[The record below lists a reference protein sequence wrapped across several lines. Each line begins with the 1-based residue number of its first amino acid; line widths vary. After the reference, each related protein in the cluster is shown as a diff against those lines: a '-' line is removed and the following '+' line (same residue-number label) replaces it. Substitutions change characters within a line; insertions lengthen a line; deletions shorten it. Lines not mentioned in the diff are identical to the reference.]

1 MKTIIRIGFSL
12 VVTAILSAGAFAQSK
27 MTDEQKKE
35 AKARYEQYKQ
45 KLNLNDD
52 QSKKVDA
59 INTTYFE
66 GIGELKN
73 SNASKLSKYRKFKSL
88 SADRDKK
95 MKEVLTKEQYKTYK
109 EQQEQRKEEFKQRR
123 ANRE

>member
-1 MKTIIRIGFSL
+1 MKTIIRIGVSL
-12 VVTAILSAGAFAQSK
+12 VLTIILSAGVYAQNK

-66 GIGELKN
+66 GIAELKK
-73 SNASKLSKYRKFKSL
+73 SDASKLSKYRKFKTL

-95 MKEVLTKEQYKTYK
+95 MKVVLTKEQYKIYK
-109 EQQEQRKEEFKQRR
+109 EQQEERKEEFKQRR